1 MRGGRTMNPMLD
13 DLALPQVQEIAVIE
27 RRTLAEHKPPGMDGS
42 VLQNMGRRP
51 TRLALWGVAS
61 GPDAQDFVGK
71 LDGKFRDGKSYPFA
85 ADIEA
90 DSNIEKVFLDNIRV
104 QDLAGKP
111 QRYAYGLTLREHIEP
126 ILPQER
132 SLLESPIVNDAKMLI
147 KLIDLMGQIKTAN
160 QNLDVSKIPG
170 VDKVSKFT
178 QLVTA
183 LLKTVEN
190 LVPSEADAINTVLGI
205 AKVVGGLSDLG
216 ASLKTDISNLIDA
229 IVTDLK
235 SLQAA

>member
-1 MRGGRTMNPMLD
+1 MNPMLD

-85 ADIEA
+85 ADIVA
-90 DSNIEKVFLDNIRV
+90 DSNIEKVFIDNLRV

-111 QRYAYGLTLREHIEP
+111 QRYAYVLTLREYIEP
-126 ILPQER
+126 IVAQDT
-132 SLLESPIVNDAKMLI
+132 SLLDTAIVNDAKNVMDGMLPG
-147 KLIDLMGQIKTAN
+147 LTTG
-160 QNLDVSKIPG
+160 LDFVTGLGRFVTSLTG
-170 VDKVSKFT
+170 
-178 QLVTA
+178 LVTR
-183 LLKTVEN
+183 LN
-190 LVPSEADAINTVLGI
+190 
-205 AKVVGGLSDLG
+205 
-216 ASLKTDISNLIDA
+216 
-229 IVTDLK
+229 
-235 SLQAA
+235 QAASKTKP